1 MTGKMNQNDLNKLG
15 KDFSG
20 TILLPEDPSYE
31 DTRSIYNA
39 MIEKRPAMIA
49 RCVEEEDVIRAV
61 NFGRKVDLEIS
72 VRGGGHSVA
81 GWGLNEEG
89 LMIDLSLMNTIEV
102 NPDNQ
107 TARVGGGATWND
119 LDQAC
124 SRYGLA
130 TTGGICTTTGI
141 GGVTLGGGWGW
152 LARKYGLAC
161 DNLLTVKLITADGKT
176 IVASEKEHS
185 ELFWAL
191 HGGGGNFGIATEF
204 TFQLH
209 PLPSATAA
217 FLVFSPDAGPRVINR
232 FRDVLEEG
240 PDELS
245 GEMVYITG
253 PPEDFVPSHLV
264 NKLCLMMTIFYAGT
278 EAEAEKVIKPLFE
291 TGPEGKTIAEMSY
304 FDFQTMG
311 DIRFGYRHHVSS
323 EHLTALHGEAI
334 EKFCARAHDM
344 IVPSDSELALSTWGG
359 QIARQAGDW
368 PIADRNANWHV
379 YPFAIW
385 TDPGSDKQVFD
396 WVKELRADL
405 APYTTGNPYLN
416 LIADEGRE
424 RMIAGYG
431 GEAKYHRLV
440 KIKQEYDPENIFHL
454 NHNIKPF

>member
-1 MTGKMNQNDLNKLG
+1 MTGKINQSDLNKLR

-20 TILLPEDPSYE
+20 KILLPEDPSYE
-31 DTRSIYNA
+31 DSRSIYNA
-39 MIEKRPAMIA
+39 MIEKRPGIIA

-61 NFGRKVDLEIS
+61 NFGRDLDLEIS

-81 GWGLNEEG
+81 GWGLTEGG
-89 LMIDLSLMNTIEV
+89 LMIDLSLMNTVEV

-107 TARVGGGATWND
+107 TARVGGGATWNN
-119 LDQAC
+119 LDHAC
-124 SRYGLA
+124 NRYGLA
-130 TTGGICTTTGI
+130 TTGGICTTTGV

-152 LARKYGLAC
+152 LARKYGLGC
-161 DNLLTVKLITADGKT
+161 DNLLTVKLVIADGKT

-209 PLPSATAA
+209 PLPSATTA

-264 NKLCLMMTIFYAGT
+264 NQLCLMMTIFYAGT

-291 TGPEGKTIAEMSY
+291 TGHEGKMVAEMSY
-304 FDFQTMG
+304 FDIQTMG
-311 DIRFGYRHHVSS
+311 DIRSGYRHHVSS
-323 EHLTALHGEAI
+323 EHLHALPGEAI
-334 EKFCARAHDM
+334 EKFCSRAHDM

-359 QIARQAGDW
+359 QIARRAGDW
-368 PIADRNANWHV
+368 PIADLDANWHV
-379 YPFAIW
+379 YPFAMW

-396 WVKELRADL
+396 WIEGLNADL
-405 APYTTGNPYLN
+405 APYTTGSPYLN
-416 LIADEGRE
+416 LIADEGKE

-431 GEAKYHRLV
+431 GEAKYRQLV
-440 KIKQEYDPENIFHL
+440 KIKNEYDPDNIFRL
-454 NHNIKPF
+454 NHNIKPL